1 MWINGCLVLVCK
13 ENIRN
18 ELVRLEKI
26 VINNC
31 DNFIINIIVK
41 FFWEI
46 IIFFMGNMLVIKDLI
61 VDMNSFWWN
70 LEVVEFYVSME
81 VWKVLEWEFL

>member
-18 ELVRLEKI
+18 ELVRFEKI
-26 VINNC
+26 VINNYY
-31 DNFIINIIVK
+31 DYVINIIVK
-41 FFWEI
+41 FILEI

-61 VDMNSFWWN
+61 VDMNSFW
-70 LEVVEFYVSME
+70 
-81 VWKVLEWEFL
+81 